1 MQLAIYNQVFLRALG
16 TKNIYSASTVD
27 QMPKQVAVGLMFG
40 TVLSTPVPDLDNTD
54 YLMVLGADP
63 LRDRR
68 RVVAAAVITGFF
80 LCRMPWWGIS
90 WLNHPE
96 WPRWIGRV
104 LQNADTFG
112 SLMALGLLWWALHLP
127 EPWSTPGEDG
137 ADAEPA
143 AYPTPLQQP
152 LLAKEN

>member
-1 MQLAIYNQVFLRALG
+1 MNTPQGAAGRPNKSPWF
-16 TKNIYSASTVD
+16 
-27 QMPKQVAVGLMFG
+27 PKDGAEAGL
-40 TVLSTPVPDLDNTD
+40 
-54 YLMVLGADP
+54 
-63 LRDRR
+63 
-68 RVVAAAVITGFF
+68 VITGFF

-137 ADAEPA
+137 ADTEPA